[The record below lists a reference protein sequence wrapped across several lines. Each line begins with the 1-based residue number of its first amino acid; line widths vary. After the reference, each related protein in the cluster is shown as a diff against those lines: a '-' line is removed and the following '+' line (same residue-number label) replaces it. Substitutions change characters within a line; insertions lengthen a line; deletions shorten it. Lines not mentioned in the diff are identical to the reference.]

1 MLTSTFM
8 SASVELNLPTL
19 SSTPSHWVVTVPAR
33 LGRVQTYLCATH
45 AIAQRLLAMFVRAK
59 PPSPRRGWPF
69 TK

>member
-1 MLTSTFM
+1 M

-19 SSTPSHWVVTVPAR
+19 SWTPSHWVVTVPAR
-33 LGRVQTYLCATH
+33 LGRVQRYLCTTQ